1 MNKGQFILGKKVVA
15 LLLLIVVLSTYMP
28 LNLVYGVSNAISTEP
43 ETNQTTDTVV
53 DNEINNTSSPEES
66 IISDAPNEQENNNVE
81 NTPTITE
88 SQNTVDEENKENL
101 ENKVSEEEKQ
111 ENSSENDV
119 VVDNDAKNEE
129 ENQTELDGKTE
140 LEETIQDQVE
150 GESKL
155 EDSLDSDTSNT
166 EKTENNLENQEE
178 IKQEENSTEE
188 IEKNNNLIENKENLD
203 NQEGNVNDIIVNK
216 INLSGT
222 ITWMD
227 NQNSYGT
234 RPSSIKV
241 ALIKNDEATAM
252 KEIEVIPDVAGNWLF
267 NFQELDT
274 QDENG
279 VDITYKIITNGI
291 ENYNVVIDENNNIKS
306 TLVGKTEVVGSKVWK
321 DNSNSY
327 GTRPTA
333 ITVNLLKNAGTVLV
347 NSTGVTADSEG
358 NWNYKFENLE
368 KYDENGILIDYRVS
382 ENEIAG
388 YETVQEGTN
397 FVSKLVGTTELKGTI
412 TWEDQEN
419 KDSTRPELIYVNLIK
434 NGDKA
439 SLESYAINA
448 DEEGNWNYNF
458 ENLEK
463 YDENGTIINY
473 SIIVNGI
480 ENYKSIVETINQN
493 EINIKNIY
501 SPKIEMDLTWQD
513 ILSYGPYISMNVK
526 YAEEYGLELSQEEM
540 YIYEKYQE
548 MIYVRGP
555 ELAAIAM
562 FEGTEDFTEEELAIY
577 KTYQE
582 IVLNGGEKSPIST
595 LAEMGDTGNA
605 IKNNGTTV
613 LEYLVCYGDPVSN
626 SIKYV
631 APVNRN
637 YAKNGDRVAYCVN
650 YDRSYSNSATYEGT
664 SWDKIVE
671 KYEPVYLKLY
681 SELSYLVSIGCQKYG
696 SHNASGFSTGGSWT
710 EDYYATQTAIY
721 NVIYDYTG
729 DADEIADG
737 DYSSLNK
744 LKAILKEIK
753 AQDTENKYGI
763 ETTNAYAKKVAAKI
777 RETFTGHPGGSQ
789 TKLNPNYSRSKQVK
803 NVVTKLYSAVTNYRN
818 NVYSLNNADGYAASI
833 TITDISDFNFIERTN
848 GNSYYEVIVTVGTAG
863 KLNSRISVTATGSG
877 FSATGTQMNSSNK
890 YKITIPRNRIG
901 NQKKFTFTASADFDM
916 SRTITYISEVDGTQ
930 NVAFYQT
937 NVNQDR
943 MKMFSNTKNGP
954 QTTTISG
961 SKTWKDNGN
970 SYGTRPSSIKIKLL
984 SGNTVLETKTVTP
997 DANGNWTWSFT
1008 NYPNQ
1013 TGYTIEEDVTE
1024 KYISTVNGYNV
1035 TNTLTDTTQVSVT
1048 KQWKDNNN
1056 KYSTRP
1062 SEITVNLLRNGSV
1075 FKTEKLNSSKAT
1087 DKNTWKYTFTGLS
1100 KYDSNGKLYNY
1111 TISEGNV
1118 QSAKPEVGTYKSE
1131 VNGTTIINTL
1141 IGKVEL
1147 GGEKTW
1153 KDNNNAYGTRPNSI
1167 RVELLENGVYNNKYI
1182 EVEENQDK
1190 KWLFLFSEL
1199 EKFDQDGKEIEYKIK
1214 ENPSIGENYEAT
1226 INGNNLVNKLV
1237 GKVKVS
1243 VVKAW
1248 NDDNNHHDTRPEY
1261 ITVNLL
1267 ADGAL
1272 VDSYNLTE
1280 ADNWSHTFEDLEK
1293 YTSEGVKIVYTITE
1307 TAIVEVPAGRY
1318 VTTITEGAASTE
1330 DDKQY
1335 ELTNC
1340 LTDEIDIKGTK
1351 IWKDNNNEY
1360 GTRPETITVKLYREN
1375 KNVSKENVQETT
1387 ISADSDGNW
1396 SYEFT
1401 GLPKYDAK
1409 GVKYDYT
1416 VEENV
1421 IPEHEEGHYVD
1432 TYKVTTENHEE
1443 KVIDITNRLTGTT
1456 ELGGDKI
1463 WKDNNNAYGTRPDS
1477 IIVNLLA
1484 NGEKVQDREVTEGE
1498 SGNWNFFFT
1507 NLVKFDEEGKKIE
1520 YSISENDVINYVG
1533 KVENTNMTNTLTGT
1547 TEVQGI
1553 KIWHDSDNDY
1563 ETRPES
1569 IIVKLLANGKVID
1582 KKSVKADENGEWK
1595 FAFEN
1600 LDEYDSEGVKIE
1612 YTVDEV
1618 PIDRYATDIKGT
1630 TIINTLIH
1638 NHVDLVTLTNLDS
1651 APKTG
1656 KKNLLTV
1663 FSLTALMSLVG
1674 MFIVSKKEE
1683 DKF

>member
-1 MNKGQFILGKKVVA
+1 MNKGQFILGKKVIA
-15 LLLLIVVLSTYMP
+15 LLLILVVLSTYMP
-28 LNLVYGVSNAISTEP
+28 LNLVYGVSDAFSSEP
-43 ETNQTTDTVV
+43 ETNSVATDVATVEETT
-53 DNEINNTSSPEES
+53 NTTSLEDS
-66 IISDAPNEQENNNVE
+66 IISDAPNEQNNSVE
-81 NTPTITE
+81 NALEITE
-88 SQNTVDEENKENL
+88 QETPVVEEPKIEESENQVFEEVNEENLN
-101 ENKVSEEEKQ
+101 
-111 ENSSENDV
+111 NSSENNV
-119 VVDNDAKNEE
+119 VADNDAEKVEQP
-129 ENQTELDGKTE
+129 ENQETENQENATGT
-140 LEETIQDQVE
+140 T
-150 GESKL
+150 
-155 EDSLDSDTSNT
+155 DSGVINPDSDDSDT
-166 EKTENNLENQEE
+166 EKRDEE
-178 IKQEENSTEE
+178 ADE
-188 IEKNNNLIENKENLD
+188 IEEESQEDIILEDDENIENNNLIDNKENLD
-203 NQEGNVNDIIVNK
+203 TQEGNVNSITVNK
-216 INLSGT
+216 ISLAGT
-222 ITWMD
+222 IIWKD

-234 RPSSIKV
+234 RPSSIKIGLIRNEETAV
-241 ALIKNDEATAM
+241 IKEVDVVPDALGIWAY
-252 KEIEVIPDVAGNWLF
+252 
-267 NFQELDT
+267 NFTELDV

-279 VDITYKIITNGI
+279 VNIRYKITTNGI
-291 ENYNVVIDENNNIKS
+291 ENYNVVIDENNNITN
-306 TLVGKTEVVGSKVWK
+306 TLIGKTEVSGNKQWK
-321 DNSNSY
+321 DNANAY

-333 ITVNLLKNAGTVLV
+333 ITVNLFKNAGTVLV
-347 NSTGVTADSEG
+347 NSASVSADNEG

-368 KYDENGILIDYRVS
+368 KYDENGILIDYQVI
-382 ENEIAG
+382 ENEIDG
-388 YETVQEGTN
+388 YENIQDGTN
-397 FVSKLVGTTELKGTI
+397 FISKLVGNTELKGTI

-419 KDSTRPELIYVNLIK
+419 KDSTRPEIIYVSVLE
-434 NGDKA
+434 NGNKTSA
-439 SLESYAINA
+439 NSYAISA
-448 DEEGNWNYNF
+448 DENGNWNYTF

-480 ENYKSIVETINQN
+480 ENYKSIVEKSSQT
-493 EINIKNIY
+493 EFNIKNIY

-577 KTYQE
+577 ITYQE

-664 SWDKIVE
+664 SWDKIVD

-681 SELSYLVSIGCQKYG
+681 SELSYLVSIGCKEYG

-744 LKAILKEIK
+744 LKAILREIK

-803 NVVTKLYSAVTNYRN
+803 DVVTKLYSAVTNYRN
-818 NVYSLNNADGYAASI
+818 NIYSLDNADGYAASI

-877 FSATGTQMNSSNK
+877 FSATGTQIESSNR
-890 YKITIPRNRIG
+890 YRITIPKGKIG
-901 NQKKFTFTASADFDM
+901 NKKSFTFTASADFDM

-937 NVNQDR
+937 NVNQDG

-984 SGNTVLETKTVTP
+984 SGNTILETKTVTP

-1013 TGYTIEEDVTE
+1013 TGYTIEEEVNG
-1024 KYISTVNGYNV
+1024 KYVSTVTGYNV

-1048 KQWKDNNN
+1048 KIWKDNSNSYN
-1056 KYSTRP
+1056 TRP

-1075 FKTEKLNSSKAT
+1075 FKTETLNPTRAT
-1087 DKNTWKYTFTGLS
+1087 DTNTWKYTFTGLA
-1100 KYDSNGKLYNY
+1100 KYDSNGKLYTY
-1111 TISEGNV
+1111 TISEGDV
-1118 QSAKPEVGTYKSE
+1118 QSTKPEIGSYKSE
-1131 VNGTTIINTL
+1131 VNGATIINTL
-1141 IGKVEL
+1141 VGKVEL

-1167 RVELLENGVYNNKYI
+1167 RVELLENGTYNNRYI
-1182 EVEENQDK
+1182 DVKENQDK

-1199 EKFDQDGKEIEYKIK
+1199 DKFDQDGKEIEYRIK
-1214 ENPSIGENYEAT
+1214 ENPSIGANYEVT
-1226 INGNNLVNKLV
+1226 INGNDLVNKLV

-1261 ITVNLL
+1261 ITINLL
-1267 ADGAL
+1267 ADGVQ

-1280 ADNWSHTFEDLEK
+1280 ADNWSHTFEDLDK
-1293 YTSEGVKIVYTITE
+1293 YTEEGVKIVYTITE
-1307 TAIVEVPAGRY
+1307 SAIVEVPAGKY
-1318 VTTITEGAASTE
+1318 VTTIAEGAESTE
-1330 DDKQY
+1330 DNKQY
-1335 ELTNC
+1335 NVINC

-1375 KNVSKENVQETT
+1375 KNTSKEVIGEST
-1387 ISADSDGNW
+1387 IFADNEGNW
-1396 SYEFT
+1396 RYEFI
-1401 GLPKYDAK
+1401 GLPKYDTI

-1432 TYKVTTENHEE
+1432 TYNKSEDHE
-1443 KVIDITNRLTGTT
+1443 KITIDITNRLTGVT
-1456 ELGGDKI
+1456 ELGGDKT

-1484 NGEKVQDREVTEGE
+1484 NGEKVQDKEVTEGE
-1498 SGNWNFFFT
+1498 AGNWKFFFT

-1520 YSISENDVINYVG
+1520 YSISENDIINYVG
-1533 KVENTNMTNTLTGT
+1533 KIEDTNLTNTLTGK
-1547 TEVQGI
+1547 TEVAGV

-1563 ETRPES
+1563 QTRPDS
-1569 IIVKLLANGKVID
+1569 IIVKLLANGTEIAEKTVR
-1582 KKSVKADENGEWK
+1582 ADENGEWK
-1595 FAFEN
+1595 FAFED
-1600 LDEYDSEGVKIE
+1600 LDEYDEEGVKIE
-1612 YTVDEV
+1612 YTIDEV
-1618 PIDRYATDIKGT
+1618 PVDRYATDIKGT
-1630 TIINTLIH
+1630 TLINTLIH
-1638 NHVDLVTLTNLDS
+1638 NHIDIVTLTNLDV

-1656 KKNLLTV
+1656 KKNLLTL

-1674 MFIVSKKEE
+1674 MFMLSKKEDNE
-1683 DKF
+1683 F